1 MVTYYFNEFY
11 ILISENSVIICSV
24 YNQEQKNA
32 IKFIEEL
39 SKISNILQTFSL
51 FTCKFQE
58 FFQSTIPMI
67 RICEMYIE
75 YS

>member
-11 ILISENSVIICSV
+11 ILISENSVIICNV
-24 YNQEQKNA
+24 YNQEQKNT
-32 IKFIEEL
+32 IKFLEEL

-58 FFQSTIPMI
+58 FFQCTIPMI